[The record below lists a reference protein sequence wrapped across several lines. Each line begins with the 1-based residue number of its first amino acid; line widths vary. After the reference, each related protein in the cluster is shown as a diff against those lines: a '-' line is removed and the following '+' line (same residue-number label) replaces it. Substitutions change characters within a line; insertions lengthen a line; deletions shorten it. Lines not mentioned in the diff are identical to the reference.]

1 MLLNFHSMFRGSLQK
16 RYNEE
21 FKVEAV
27 KLVTERGY
35 SLTQAA
41 KSLGVSVDS
50 ISKWKK
56 RLEET
61 SSPRIAFPGNGNM
74 NAIDKEKRI
83 LEKEIKKL
91 QIERDILKK
100 ALAYFANPQR

>member
-1 MLLNFHSMFRGSLQK
+1 MSIKTRT

-21 FKVEAV
+21 FKAEAV

-41 KSLGVSVDS
+41 KSLSVSVDS

-100 ALAYFANPQR
+100 ALAYFANPQG